1 MKPRHYLLM
10 IFVAPPLVALVLGLV
25 FMVVTWPSDQRTEQ
39 RADPRPTGTIGVKKG
54 DRIGSPSDRF
64 APSRSGGDIE

>member
-1 MKPRHYLLM
+1 MKPRHYLLI

-25 FMVVTWPSDQRTEQ
+25 FIIATSPGDQ

-54 DRIGSPSDRF
+54 DRIGSPGDRF
-64 APSRSGGDIE
+64 APPRSGGDIKYK

>member
-1 MKPRHYLLM
+1 M

-25 FMVVTWPSDQRTEQ
+25 FVIVTWPSDQRTEQRTEQ

-54 DRIGSPSDRF
+54 DRIGSPGDRF
-64 APSRSGGDIE
+64 APPRPGGDIK